1 MRTNQLA
8 AQLLVWA
15 LLALPAVAVSQ
26 IARFEGSD
34 LVLENRFIKV
44 TLAAEQGMI
53 TSWLIKATGQELAY
67 FDQAGSKGL
76 LGARIWTENWNEEG
90 GWPTE
95 VGRTT
100 WKNEIVFNSR
110 RRALVR
116 QSLVLSEGGV
126 ANGMKAEKSVL
137 LTQDSYVMAAE
148 YKLINLT
155 DHTIAFTAFTLE
167 STANTGPGG
176 RLGYGEHGS
185 NAVTIITQGQVVENL
200 DFQWMAMEV
209 ETRDALF
216 GTVFLDRR
224 PAFALLYE
232 GVGDN
237 GRDMEPHFGPM
248 NLASGCTETF
258 HLLIYGGPGSL
269 DWFSPGASS
278 QSQSLLRMN
287 EAATEKPLRFALA
300 QNYPNPFNPDTE
312 IGFALPQAG
321 QVTLKIYNMLGVEI
335 RALIEARFEAGYH
348 RVSWDGRDNSGQL
361 VGSGVYLYRLHTG
374 EIVQVRKMSLLR

>member
-76 LGARIWTENWNEEG
+76 LGARIWTGNWDEEG

-95 VGRTT
+95 VGRAT
-100 WKNEIVFNSR
+100 WTNQIVSNSR
-110 RRALVR
+110 ASALVR
-116 QSLVLSEGGV
+116 QSLALSEGGV
-126 ANGMKAEKSVL
+126 ATGMKVVKNFL
-137 LTQDSYVMAAE
+137 LTQNSYLIAAE
-148 YKLINLT
+148 YKLINRT
-155 DHTIAFTAFTLE
+155 DHTIAFTALTLE
-167 STANTGPGG
+167 STANTGSGG

-185 NAVTIITQGQVVENL
+185 NAVTIITQGQVVENF

-216 GTVFLDRR
+216 GTVFLDHR
-224 PAFALLYE
+224 PAFAWLYE

-248 NLASGCTETF
+248 NLASGGTETF

-269 DWFSPGASS
+269 DWFSPAASS
-278 QSQSLLRMN
+278 QNQSLLRMN
-287 EAATEKPLRFALA
+287 EAATEKPLRFVLA
-300 QNYPNPFNPDTE
+300 QNYPNPFNPETE
-312 IGFALPQAG
+312 IRFALPEAG
-321 QVTLKIYNMLGVEI
+321 SVVLKIFNTLGEEI
-335 RALIEARFEAGYH
+335 RTLAAAPFAAGHH
-348 RVSWDGRDNSGQL
+348 RVLWDGKDNDGKPVASGI
-361 VGSGVYLYRLHTG
+361 YLYQLRVG
-374 EIVQVRKMSLLR
+374 EFVQVRKMSLLR